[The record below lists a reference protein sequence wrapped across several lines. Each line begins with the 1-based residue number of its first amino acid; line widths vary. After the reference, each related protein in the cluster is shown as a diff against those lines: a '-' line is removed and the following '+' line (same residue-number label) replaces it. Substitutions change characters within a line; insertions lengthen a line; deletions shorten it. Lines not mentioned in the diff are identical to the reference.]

1 MDFVISSSQILGMCT
16 LIASIWGV
24 VKIVQEIKKPSEDLK
39 ALIKKHDELLK
50 QDNDRLKR
58 LEELQQQTTLYL
70 QKDIIKQLDEQ
81 EEMLIEHKA
90 KIEENE
96 QSNKMI
102 LKSLFV
108 IINHDITKNGFD
120 KLKETRDELQKFL
133 VDK

>member
-1 MDFVISSSQILGMCT
+1 MCT

-50 QDNDRLKR
+50 QDNERLKR

-81 EEMLIEHKA
+81 EEILIEHKS
-90 KIEENE
+90 KIKENE

>member
-39 ALIKKHDELLK
+39 TLIKKHDELLK
-50 QDNDRLKR
+50 QDNERLKR

-81 EEMLIEHKA
+81 EEKLIKHQT